1 MTKKLLKFLSF
12 WFINFVF
19 CGVVSS
25 LLQLHLRQWLLLV
38 LIMTLATFVI
48 VLWANFW
55 ENRQQQ
61 ELTVMEKRMAD
72 TVAGETPRGVLAE
85 PGSPYYALIKQFNVM
100 QHQIEQARQ
109 TAQRDVTN
117 YRSLLASLPVGVI
130 NINRAHTIDVF
141 NETAADLLG
150 IQRPETPIAESMVI
164 RQFTL
169 SELITQTF
177 NTQKNQQSILNL
189 QINGDM
195 KQYEVSTLY
204 HQGNLKH
211 AEVMIIIYDLTSVLQ
226 VERMQSDFL
235 ANASHELKTPLT
247 AITGFIETLQGPA
260 VWLPAPQ

>member
-117 YRSLLASLPVGVI
+117 YRSLLAS
-130 NINRAHTIDVF
+130 
-141 NETAADLLG
+141 
-150 IQRPETPIAESMVI
+150 
-164 RQFTL
+164 
-169 SELITQTF
+169 
-177 NTQKNQQSILNL
+177 
-189 QINGDM
+189 
-195 KQYEVSTLY
+195 
-204 HQGNLKH
+204 
-211 AEVMIIIYDLTSVLQ
+211 
-226 VERMQSDFL
+226 
-235 ANASHELKTPLT
+235 
-247 AITGFIETLQGPA
+247 
-260 VWLPAPQ
+260 

>member
-1 MTKKLLKFLSF
+1 MRLPS
-12 WFINFVF
+12 
-19 CGVVSS
+19 
-25 LLQLHLRQWLLLV
+25 RQWLLLV
-38 LIMTLATFVI
+38 LIMTLATFII

-55 ENRQQQ
+55 ETRQQE
-61 ELTVMEKRMAD
+61 ELKVMQKRMAD
-72 TVAGETPRGVLAE
+72 TVAGEIPRGVLAE
-85 PGSPYYALIKQFNVM
+85 PGSPYYALIRQFNVM
-100 QHQIEQARQ
+100 QHRIEQARQ
-109 TAQRDVTN
+109 AAQRDVTN
-117 YRSLLASLPVGVI
+117 YQSLLASLPVGVI

-150 IQRPETPIAESMVI
+150 IQRPHTPIAEGMVI

-211 AEVMIIIYDLTSVLQ
+211 AEVMIIIYDLTSVCKLSGCNQ
-226 VERMQSDFL
+226 TFWPTLRMS
-235 ANASHELKTPLT
+235 
-247 AITGFIETLQGPA
+247 
-260 VWLPAPQ
+260 